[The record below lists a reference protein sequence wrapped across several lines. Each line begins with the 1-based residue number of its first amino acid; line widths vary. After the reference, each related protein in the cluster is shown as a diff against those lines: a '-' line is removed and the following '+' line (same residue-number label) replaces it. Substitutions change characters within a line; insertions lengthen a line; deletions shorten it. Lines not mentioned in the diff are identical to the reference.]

1 MPDQDRLPPI
11 PEAQQS
17 AEQRAV
23 SAELTAGPRGRLVG
37 PFVPLMRSPELMR
50 RVQKVG
56 EFLRFESSL
65 PENVKELAIL
75 VVARLWGQGF
85 EWSFHLPLA
94 LKAGVAREACE
105 AIAEGRPPSGLS
117 SIERAA
123 WDFLTELN
131 AGKAVADETWRRAEL
146 AFGEQGVIELI
157 GVNGYYALL
166 AMVMNAARTP
176 SPEAEIPLK

>member
-1 MPDQDRLPPI
+1 MPEQDRLPPI
-11 PEAQQS
+11 PEAKQT

-23 SAELTAGPRGRLVG
+23 SAELVSGPRGALVG

-50 RVQKVG
+50 RAQKLG

-65 PENVKELAIL
+65 PENIKELAIL
-75 VVARLWGQGF
+75 VVARLWSQRF
-85 EWSFHLPLA
+85 EWSYHLPLA
-94 LKAGVAREACE
+94 LKAGLSREAAE
-105 AIAEGRPPSGLS
+105 AIAEGRPPEGLTPV
-117 SIERAA
+117 ERAA
-123 WDFLTELN
+123 YVFLTELN
-131 AGKAVADETWRRAEL
+131 AEKAVGDETWRRAEL

-176 SPEAEIPLK
+176 APDAEIPLR

>member
-1 MPDQDRLPPI
+1 MPDLDRLPPI
-11 PEAQQS
+11 PD
-17 AEQRAV
+17 AEQTPEQKAV
-23 SAELTAGPRGRLVG
+23 SDELVSGPRGRLVG
-37 PFVPLMRSPELMR
+37 PFAPLLRSPELMR

-75 VVARLWGQGF
+75 VVARLWGQRF

-94 LKAGVAREACE
+94 LRAGVSREACE
-105 AIAEGRPPSGLS
+105 AIAQGRAPPSLT
-117 SIERAA
+117 AA
-123 WDFLTELN
+123 EQAAYDVLTELN
-131 AGKAVADETWRRAEL
+131 ADKAVGDETWRRAAL

-166 AMVMNAARTP
+166 AMVMNATRTP
-176 SPEAEIPLK
+176 APDAEIPLS